1 VYPALAVLQ
10 ALGNEAEVL
19 WVGGEGGMEEQLVK
33 RESISFTTIPA
44 AGLHGVG
51 LRSLPG
57 NLWTLGRGYLAAR
70 KALADFRPDALFFT
84 GGFVAAPVALAG
96 RKLPTLIYVPDIEP
110 ALALSLVSRFADR
123 IAVTTEDS
131 RAFYRDT
138 SKVTVTGYPTRREMH
153 GWDKKRAYEIFDL
166 SPQLPTLLVFGGS
179 KGARAI
185 NRALMPVLP
194 QLLDEMQVIHVSGAE
209 RWEETQAEMPTLS
222 GEQERRYHAYPYLH
236 SEMGTAMAA
245 ADLVVARAG
254 ASTLGEFPL
263 FGLPAILAPLA
274 FAWRYQKTNADYLA
288 QRGAALAL
296 NDEDLKEQLLPS
308 VLDLMRDEQKRA
320 KMAGVMRS
328 LARPEAAAD
337 IAGLLKSMVKDA
349 DSRRKMA

>member
-1 VYPALAVLQ
+1 
-10 ALGNEAEVL
+10 
-19 WVGGEGGMEEQLVK
+19 
-33 RESISFTTIPA
+33 
-44 AGLHGVG
+44 
-51 LRSLPG
+51 
-57 NLWTLGRGYLAAR
+57 
-70 KALADFRPDALFFT
+70 
-84 GGFVAAPVALAG
+84 
-96 RKLPTLIYVPDIEP
+96 
-110 ALALSLVSRFADR
+110 
-123 IAVTTEDS
+123 
-131 RAFYRDT
+131 
-138 SKVTVTGYPTRREMH
+138 
-153 GWDKKRAYEIFDL
+153 
-166 SPQLPTLLVFGGS
+166 
-179 KGARAI
+179 
-185 NRALMPVLP
+185 
-194 QLLDEMQVIHVSGAE
+194 
-209 RWEETQAEMPTLS
+209 
-222 GEQERRYHAYPYLH
+222 
-236 SEMGTAMAA
+236 MGTAMAA

>member
-1 VYPALAVLQ
+1 MYPALAVLQ

-19 WVGGEGGMEEQLVK
+19 WVGSEGGMEEQLVK
-33 RESISFTTIPA
+33 RESIAFTTIPA

-51 LRSLPG
+51 LRNLPG

-96 RKLPTLIYVPDIEP
+96 RRLPTLIYVPDIEP
-110 ALALSLVSRFADR
+110 ALALSLVSRFADH
-123 IAVTTEDS
+123 IAVTTENS
-131 RAFYRDT
+131 RAFYKDEL
-138 SKVTVTGYPTRREMH
+138 KVAVTGYPTRREMH
-153 GWDKKRAYEIFDL
+153 DWDKKNAYEVFGL
-166 SPQLPTLLVFGGS
+166 SPQLPTLLAFGGS
-179 KGARAI
+179 KGARAV
-185 NRALMPVLP
+185 NRALLP
-194 QLLDEMQVIHVSGAE
+194 ILPELLDEMQVIHVSGAE
-209 RWEETQAEMPTLS
+209 RWEETQAEMPDLS
-222 GEQERRYHAYPYLH
+222 PQQEKRYRAYPYLH
-236 SEMGTAMAA
+236 TEMGAAMAA

-288 QRGAALAL
+288 KKGAAIVV
-296 NDEDLKEQLLPS
+296 NDEDLKEHLLPT

-320 KMAGVMRS
+320 KMAGMMRS

-349 DSRRKMA
+349 GTRRKKA